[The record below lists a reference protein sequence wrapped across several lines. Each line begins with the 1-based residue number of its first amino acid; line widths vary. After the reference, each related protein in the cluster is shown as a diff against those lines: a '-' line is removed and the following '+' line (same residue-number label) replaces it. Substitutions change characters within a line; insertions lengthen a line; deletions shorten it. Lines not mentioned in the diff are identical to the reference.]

1 MQKILIKNRKAFHE
15 YEVLERFTA
24 GIVLVGH
31 EVKSLK
37 SGGGHFT
44 GSYITARG
52 GELFLE
58 HFHIPLYTKTTLE
71 GYEPER
77 TRKLLVRKAEIL
89 KIASALNTAGVTV
102 IPLECGLENGRVKI
116 AFALARGKKSYDK
129 REDLRKK
136 DTTRR
141 IQTALKNY

>member
-1 MQKILIKNRKAFHE
+1 MQKNLIKNRKAFHD
-15 YEVLERFTA
+15 YEILERFTA
-24 GIVLVGH
+24 GIVLLGH

-37 SGGGHFT
+37 FGGGHFT
-44 GSYITARG
+44 GAYITSRG

-58 HFHIPLYTKTTLE
+58 RFHIPLYKKTTLE
-71 GYEPER
+71 NYEPER

-102 IPLECGLENGRVKI
+102 IPLECGLENGRIKI
-116 AFALARGKKSYDK
+116 EFALAKGKKNYDK

-136 DTTRR
+136 DAVRR
-141 IQTALKNY
+141 IKTALKDM